1 MKHVWTAL
9 RKGRREVA
17 QHPFFVWLNA
27 DHVPLP
33 DRFVF
38 SPVMIDFIMSFADMN
53 KWFLR
58 YDDPRN
64 EFERAI
70 NEHTEEDATHSRFFV
85 ENWSHLRLGDISN
98 WSASQGLWWMFQAKQ
113 SAIVRRF
120 GMEILRLAVRHPDPL
135 VRFPMME
142 AIEIC
147 GDVFFG
153 NTAPIAQRLAE
164 MQGVEHI
171 YYGKFHRD
179 RESGHLQTDESCFA
193 SAILTAEQRQHA
205 ESAVA
210 LVFSRFLQVL
220 DQLLAFS
227 ELAVSEPRRL
237 QRELEQDYWTAAA
250 TPSDDSNAAPQYL
263 PSISHLCV
271 HPDQEPLVALLD
283 RRMARLHQHAF
294 LAAIERDSR
303 SPADVL
309 RSFMP
314 VWAIDIVG
322 YKDFAEVVLE
332 YAAPQ
337 SVAERAI
344 NRWAVDLASHGAL
357 YIQDWKALRLDAV
370 VGWRMLDTI
379 SYYFLGDHTEV
390 HRSNMARVKKH
401 AMRHDSP
408 LIRWWIM
415 YALERSK
422 QALLERTRPIANEAE
437 AELGITLNYWG
448 YRHGLLE
455 PKSADREHFAF
466 LNESM
471 TEADAELVREV
482 ILTVFDAAEQQFAL
496 SHLLSD
502 SGVFAVK
509 PPVLTPSRIS
519 EIVAGWSE
527 RHRPEPSMNA
537 LTG

>member
-17 QHPFFVWLNA
+17 RHPFFAWLNA

-33 DRFVF
+33 DKFIF

-58 YDDPRN
+58 YEDPQN
-64 EFERAI
+64 DFEKAI
-70 NEHTEEDATHSRFFV
+70 NQHTEEDATHSRFFV

-98 WSASQGLWWMFQAKQ
+98 WSASKGLWWMFQAKQ
-113 SAIVRRF
+113 SAVVRRF
-120 GMEILRLAVRHPDPL
+120 GMDILKLAVRHPDPL

-153 NTAPIAQRLAE
+153 NTAPIAQRLGE

-179 RESGHLQTDESCFA
+179 RESGHLQADESCFA
-193 SAILTAEQRQHA
+193 HATLTAEQREHA

-210 LVFSRFLQVL
+210 LVFSRFLEVL

-227 ELAVSEPRRL
+227 EFAVADRRRL
-237 QRELEQDYWTAAA
+237 QRGLEQDYWMAIA
-250 TPSDDSNAAPQYL
+250 TPADNASADPPRYL
-263 PSISHLCV
+263 STISHQSV
-271 HPDQEPLVALLD
+271 HQDQEPLVTLLD
-283 RRMARLHQHAF
+283 RRMARLREHEFFDA
-294 LAAIERDSR
+294 LERDAR

-314 VWAIDIVG
+314 VWAIDVIG
-322 YKDFAEVVLE
+322 YKDFADVVLE
-332 YAAPQ
+332 YPDPQ
-337 SVAERAI
+337 SAAESAI
-344 NRWAVDLASHGAL
+344 NHWVADLASHGSL
-357 YIQDWKALRLDAV
+357 YLQDWKALRLDAV

-379 SYYFLGDHTEV
+379 SYYFLGDDTEV
-390 HRSNMARVKKH
+390 HRSNMARVKKY
-401 AMRHDSP
+401 AMRHDPP
-408 LIRWWIM
+408 LMRWWIV

-422 QALLERTRPIANEAE
+422 QVLLERTRPIATAAE
-437 AELGITLNYWG
+437 LELGITLNYWA
-448 YRHGLLE
+448 YRHGLVELRAAE
-455 PKSADREHFAF
+455 PPQFAF
-466 LNESM
+466 LEQSM
-471 TEADAELVREV
+471 TEEDADIVRGV
-482 ILTVFDAAEQQFAL
+482 IQTVFDIAEEQLAL
-496 SHLLSD
+496 SHLLSR
-502 SGVFAVK
+502 SGVFAVA
-509 PPVLTPSRIS
+509 PVLTSSRIS
-519 EIVAGWSE
+519 EIVAGWRG
-527 RHRPEPSMNA
+527 RHRPMLPMTG